1 MDNASQTR
9 VIYWDGKPV
18 ANDKGGGRT
27 GKTGAFSIGASTVFG
42 GRWFHGGIEEAGLW
56 DRALTAAEVTSIYA
70 TAKPAATSA
79 AAISATA
86 GSASQFPTTAKV
98 EVGDNDG
105 NMLPLKPEEKVAIL
119 FLTAIQQ
126 IENDCQSGST
136 KRACAMTQVKDHLK
150 FDPATDNSYTYTLG
164 TNGSAWEV
172 RATAKKP
179 GLLNFYFMQRSWPG
193 STLATFNRTGA
204 AGAID
209 IEIGNRS
216 IEGDSFA
223 AR

>member
-1 MDNASQTR
+1 MA
-9 VIYWDGKPV
+9 
-18 ANDKGGGRT
+18 
-27 GKTGAFSIGASTVFG
+27 
-42 GRWFHGGIEEAGLW
+42 
-56 DRALTAAEVTSIYA
+56 SIYA
-70 TAKPAATSA
+70 TARPAATSA
-79 AAISATA
+79 AATNVTSP
-86 GSASQFPTTAKV
+86 GASQFPTTAKV

-126 IENDCQSGST
+126 IENECQSGSS
-136 KRACAMTQVKDHLK
+136 KLACTMAQVRTHLK
-150 FDPATDNSYTYTLG
+150 FDPATDSSYNYTLG
-164 TNGSAWEV
+164 INGMAWEV

-193 STLATFNRTGA
+193 STLATFNRAAA

-216 IEGDSFA
+216 IEGDSFVG
-223 AR
+223 R